1 VGGHFLICSA
11 GSKSA
16 SKSSQTKIKPFTSPS
31 TMLPIANF
39 AAKNKIHNVEID
51 VCSRHQS

>member
-1 VGGHFLICSA
+1 MGGHFLICSA